1 MESRYRDMEPDD
13 LLDEFL
19 EMHDL
24 LDLEET
30 TLHRELKRRGVRRRD
45 FKRSPK
51 KIGSMM
57 ARKRV
62 EAMDLEQ
69 LRSFMRGLSQV
80 RLEMRGTPRLR
91 TMMQTA

>member
-1 MESRYRDMEPDD
+1 MESRYLDMEPDD
-13 LLDEFL
+13 LLEEFL

-24 LDLEET
+24 LDLDET
-30 TLHRELKRRGVRRRD
+30 ALQRELKRCGVRRRD
-45 FKRSPK
+45 FERSPK

-69 LRSFMRGLSQV
+69 LRSFLHGLTQV
-80 RLEMRGTPRLR
+80 RLEMRRISGLQTSL
-91 TMMQTA
+91 QTA

>member
-13 LLDEFL
+13 LLEEFL

-24 LDLEET
+24 LDLDET
-30 TLHRELKRRGVRRRD
+30 TLQRELKRCGVRRRD
-45 FKRSPK
+45 FERSPK

-69 LRSFMRGLSQV
+69 LRSFLRGLTQV
-80 RLEMRGTPRLR
+80 RLEMRRISGLQTSL
-91 TMMQTA
+91 QTA